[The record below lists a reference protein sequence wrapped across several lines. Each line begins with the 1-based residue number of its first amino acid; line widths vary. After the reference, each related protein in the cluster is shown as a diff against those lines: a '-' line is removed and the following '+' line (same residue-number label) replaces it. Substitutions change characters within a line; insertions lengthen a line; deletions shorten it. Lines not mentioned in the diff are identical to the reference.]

1 VATRNLRREAGSR
14 AALVS
19 SVVDRHDPP
28 IDGPPFSRGRVVDP
42 SGLREM
48 VRFGEGLQDRGKL
61 LETAPLMRAPSP
73 ARIEVREIRF
83 FDAT

>member
-1 VATRNLRREAGSR
+1 
-14 AALVS
+14 
-19 SVVDRHDPP
+19 
-28 IDGPPFSRGRVVDP
+28 
-42 SGLREM
+42 M